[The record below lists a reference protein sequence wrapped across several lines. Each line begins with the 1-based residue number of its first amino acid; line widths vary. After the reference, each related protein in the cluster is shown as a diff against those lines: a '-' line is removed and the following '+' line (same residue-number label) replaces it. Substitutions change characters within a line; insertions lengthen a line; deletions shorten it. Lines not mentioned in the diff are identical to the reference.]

1 MERNDQLIDD
11 TVAYIRANPKEWAQD
26 TWGWRGSCGTQAC
39 FAGTAL
45 LLSGHTLQD
54 TVFLDRSGK
63 EVWPPDAAR
72 DELGLTSQQSSLLF
86 HGVTDLLG
94 VEGLDYVISEI
105 RAGRAETEADCD
117 VIDAELSRRHDEFY
131 ENLDS

>member
-11 TVAYIRANPKEWAQD
+11 TIPAEWTQD

-45 LLSGHTLQD
+45 LIAGHTLQD
-54 TVFLDRSGK
+54 TIFRDRDGK

-72 DELGLTSQQSSLLF
+72 DELGITSQQASLLF
-86 HGVTDLLG
+86 HGVTDLVG

-105 RAGRAETEADCD
+105 RAGRAETEEDCD
-117 VIDAELSRRHDEFY
+117 VIDAELDRRHEAAW
-131 ENLDS
+131 EALNS